1 MVVAY
6 VLLTVSPGSEKTIS
20 KLLSNMRE
28 VVEVSEL
35 YGEYDIIMKVMLT
48 SLPELD
54 TFLTDKIRS
63 IADVHLTSTMIV
75 AYEHK
80 RGKG

>member
-1 MVVAY
+1 MPVAY
-6 VLLTVSPGSEKTIS
+6 VLLTVSPGSEKTIGKMLS
-20 KLLSNMRE
+20 KMKE
-28 VVEVSEL
+28 VIEISEL
-35 YGEYDIIMKVMLT
+35 YGEYDILMKVELS

-63 IADVHLTSTMIV
+63 ISDIRLTSTLIV

-80 RGKG
+80 GVH